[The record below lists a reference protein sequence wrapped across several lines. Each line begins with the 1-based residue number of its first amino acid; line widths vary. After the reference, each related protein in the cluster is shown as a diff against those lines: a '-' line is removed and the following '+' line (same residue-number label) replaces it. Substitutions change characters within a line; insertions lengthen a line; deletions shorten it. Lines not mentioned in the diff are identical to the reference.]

1 MFVNVHTDNHI
12 KGSED
17 LARRVE
23 AEVVAALGRF
33 GEQVVTVEVHLNDVN
48 SHKHGVDK
56 RCMMEARLAGLQ
68 PIAVTHMAETLDEA
82 IEGAAEKLE
91 RSIEHTVDKLGHHKG
106 RTSFGGDQTI

>member
-12 KGSED
+12 KGSDD
-17 LARRVE
+17 LTTQVE
-23 AEVVAALGRF
+23 NVVIATLERF

-48 SHKHGVDK
+48 GHKHGVDK
-56 RCMMEARLAGLQ
+56 RCMMEARLSGLQ
-68 PIAVTHMAETLDEA
+68 PIAVSHMAETLDEA
-82 IEGAAEKLE
+82 IDGAAEKLE

>member
-12 KGSED
+12 KGSDD
-17 LARRVE
+17 LTRRVE
-23 AEVVAALGRF
+23 DEVIATLDRF

-48 SHKHGVDK
+48 SQKHGVDK

-91 RSIEHTVDKLGHHKG
+91 RAVDHVVDKLEHHKG